1 MGTTRWAD
9 SADKHGIDRADA
21 LHAMRN
27 ARVVIA
33 AFGPSRIPGGPPVT
47 LYIGPMIESAG
58 MLEVLAV
65 VDKAAQGVY
74 IFHVMPLRPSMY
86 ARAKAVIQERKDQ
99 R

>member
-1 MGTTRWAD
+1 MGTTRWAE

-21 LHAMRN
+21 VHAMRN
-27 ARVVIA
+27 ARILIE
-33 AFGPSRIPGGPPVT
+33 AFGPSRVEGGAPVN
-47 LYIGPMIESAG
+47 LYIGQTIDQTA

-65 VDKAAQGVY
+65 VDRAAQSVY

-99 R
+99 